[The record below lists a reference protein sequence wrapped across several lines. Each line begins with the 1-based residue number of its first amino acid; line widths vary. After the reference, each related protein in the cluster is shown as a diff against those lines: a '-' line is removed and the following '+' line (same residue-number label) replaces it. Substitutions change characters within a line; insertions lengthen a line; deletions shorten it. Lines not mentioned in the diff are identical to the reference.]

1 VILYSRVWYGEEEE
15 EEEEGCVVSV
25 IAENIE
31 SRRQL
36 I

>member
-1 VILYSRVWYGEEEE
+1 VILYSRVWYGEE